1 MKATI
6 TFVAM
11 VLTAWAVSGPQRGF
25 AQYGPAPYGPAAF
38 GPSPY
43 GPGQLG
49 AAPQGVPPYG
59 PPPSPMGPGA
69 AAPYAVQPA
78 MYSYPS
84 MPNSAMMGPAM
95 MGGMPGAAPMAPPP
109 GYGPY
114 PGALMAYQ
122 QPAPGAPVGPG
133 PALPPPG
140 AYGGSPYAPP
150 GAPYYTPGDGAG
162 PGYGAPEG
170 GYGDGYVDATV
181 SGDPALSNSGCDS
194 CGIGCG
200 GGCGFGAGLAPVF
213 FGAETLLWIRHG
225 QNVPA
230 LVSTS
235 PAGALPDAAG
245 VLDQGGIV
253 VFGNDRIED
262 GFQPGVRLT
271 GGVWLDALHE
281 VSLGG
286 RIFVLGTDETE
297 FSATSPTGQP
307 IIARPFLNVGPGG
320 GEDAFVVAFDEGDP
334 MTLPRSGQLDAV
346 VTSDLWGGD
355 ITTSV
360 MLSRGTGYRIDLLAG
375 YQYYRI
381 DESIQI
387 NSTTIQGSSFP
398 DNIPDQ
404 TTLTVNDLFD
414 TQNEFHGGALGL
426 LTELQQGCFS
436 LKLLGRLAL
445 GNMQETVRVAG
456 TTVITPPPPAMGAP
470 FPPVVFDRGILAQPS
485 NIGTDERDR
494 TVVSPEVGITLGY
507 NFTQNVTF
515 TLGYSFIYWTHV
527 AQAGDQIDRAVDLTQ
542 ALDAPSLHIK
552 DTDFWVMGVNGGLE
566 WRY

>member
-11 VLTAWAVSGPQRGF
+11 ALTAWAVSPQRGF
-25 AQYGPAPYGPAAF
+25 AQYGPAPYGPNPL
-38 GPSPY
+38 GPAPYGASPY
-43 GPGQLG
+43 GPSPG
-49 AAPQGVPPYG
+49 
-59 PPPSPMGPGA
+59 PMGPAAGA
-69 AAPYAVQPA
+69 PFAVQPA
-78 MYSYPS
+78 MYSYP
-84 MPNSAMMGPAM
+84 PVPGPAM
-95 MGGMPGAAPMAPPP
+95 MNGMVGPGPMGQPP
-109 GYGPY
+109 GHAPY

-122 QPAPGAPVGPG
+122 QPTPAAPPGAM
-133 PALPPPG
+133 PPG
-140 AYGGSPYAPP
+140 AYGA
-150 GAPYYTPGDGAG
+150 APYYTPGAG
-162 PGYGAPEG
+162 VDPGYQGPPVEDYSEGAIG
-170 GYGDGYVDATV
+170 GE
-181 SGDPALSNSGCDS
+181 PAVGVAGCND
-194 CGIGCG
+194 CGV
-200 GGCGFGAGLAPVF
+200 GCGFGAGLAPVF

-225 QNVPA
+225 QNVPP

-235 PAGALPDAAG
+235 PAGALPDDAG
-245 VLDQGGIV
+245 VLDRGGIV

-262 GFQPGVRLT
+262 GFQPGIRLT
-271 GGVWLDALHE
+271 GGVWLDANHE

-297 FSATSPTGQP
+297 YSASSPAGQP

-334 MTLPRSGQLDAV
+334 TTAPRSGRLDAS

-360 MLSRGTGYRIDLLAG
+360 MLTRGMGYRIDLLAG

-381 DESIQI
+381 DESVRIS
-387 NSTTIQGSSFP
+387 STTVQGSSFP
-398 DNIPDQ
+398 DNIPDD
-404 TTLTVNDLFD
+404 TTLTISDLFD
-414 TQNEFHGGALGL
+414 TENEFHGGVLGM

-436 LKLLGRLAL
+436 LKLLGRVAL

-456 TTVITPPPPAMGAP
+456 ATVITPPPPAMGPP

-485 NIGTDERDR
+485 NIGTERRDR

-507 NFTQNVTF
+507 NFTPNVTF

-527 AQAGDQIDRAVDLTQ
+527 AQAGDQIDRAIDLTQ
-542 ALDAPSLHIK
+542 ATNSPELKVH
-552 DTDFWVMGVNGGLE
+552 DTDFWVMGVNGGFE